1 MINNKVLLYG
11 DSGED
16 VKIIQQLLKILNLFP
31 YTITGSYDKNTED
44 SVKNFQ
50 FKYNLEITGIVD
62 NITYST
68 LKKSTAPKQKLGPI
82 LNKPVLRL
90 GDSGEEV
97 KELQT
102 KLNIML
108 YYFNT
113 IDGNFD
119 LDTEQSVKSFQYN
132 NRIAADGIVGKD
144 TWSALEYLYS
154 PLEIC
159 DDSSNEALDTS
170 EYTVKKGDSL
180 YSIAKKYNTTVE
192 EIKRINNLSSNI
204 LNIGDVLELPSNN
217 KAEIYIVKKG
227 DSLYKIANMYNTTVE
242 KIKQIN
248 NLSNDLLSIGQELK
262 IPNSDLDKN
271 IDEEFLIYIVKQ
283 GDSLY
288 SIAKRYNTTI
298 NRLKQVNGIE
308 NNIIYKG
315 QKILIPVESNDENK
329 DNFIAY
335 TVKRG
340 DSLYSIARKYNISV
354 SKIKNDNNLSSDL
367 LSIGQELKIYI

>member
-68 LKKSTAPKQKLGPI
+68 LKKATAPKQKLGPI

-271 IDEEFLIYIVKQ
+271 ADEEFLIYIVKQ